1 MTHFPYVLADPHR
14 PAILPYTTVDPHSQV
29 ISPYDPQAL
38 KIWFQIRRDQR
49 SSPADPQPTLS
60 SKHPEPASQSSKS
73 SAGQVQQILQTCDW
87 GRYLPRARGHGCVR
101 IGARTAT
108 STSLHRARFCRD
120 QRPVHADLRIQPAY
134 SNALNLRSTSADQA
148 PTQLTQIPWGAWAR
162 RRFTMRRRRRSE
174 GPRSSRPEGGACGPG
189 RGSPKNLD
197 RLDSTKVRRRG
208 AGSRR
213 TDDGSRKPSAR
224 PGVTHAPR
232 RWGTASLS
240 F

>member
-148 PTQLTQIPWGAWAR
+148 PTQLTQIPWGAWVR
-162 RRFTMRRRRRSE
+162 RRFAMRRRRRQ
-174 GPRSSRPEGGACGPG
+174 
-189 RGSPKNLD
+189 
-197 RLDSTKVRRRG
+197 
-208 AGSRR
+208 GSRHVMVR
-213 TDDGSRKPSAR
+213 PVARIPGESGPDRIRQNPAGAAPDPQDERRITQAR
-224 PGVTHAPR
+224 PGVTLAP
-232 RWGTASLS
+232 GFAVSTSLPYHVFLEASR
-240 F
+240 